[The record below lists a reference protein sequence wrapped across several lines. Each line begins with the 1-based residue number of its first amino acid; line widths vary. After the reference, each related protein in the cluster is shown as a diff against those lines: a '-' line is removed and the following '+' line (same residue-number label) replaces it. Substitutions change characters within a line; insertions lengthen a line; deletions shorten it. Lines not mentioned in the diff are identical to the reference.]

1 MQTVRRDPGVCPNH
15 HVNPPDWELCGQCGY
30 PIAEPDRTGMR
41 FGQHRRLATTV
52 LIVLVLAVGVGL
64 GLLWANTPSRSG
76 SETAMP
82 PEPSLREWWSAAEQ
96 PFTDLQNSLQDAQQA
111 LKGLNPDGLLQACQ
125 TMHRS
130 AAVELASTLPS
141 PDPLVTTEL
150 HAAIEDG
157 HTAAHHCLSVA
168 AGSANHYD
176 GEFVAELDQAGRLL
190 NSAYH
195 RITKS
200 LTAG

>member
-1 MQTVRRDPGVCPNH
+1 MQVVRRDPGECPNH

-30 PIAEPDRTGMR
+30 PIADPDGSSAW
-41 FGQHRRLATTV
+41 FGRHRRVTTIA
-52 LIVLVLAVGVGL
+52 LMMLVLAVGVGL
-64 GLLWANTPSRSG
+64 GLLWARTPSRPG
-76 SETAMP
+76 SETPMVP
-82 PEPSLREWWSAAEQ
+82 GPSLSEWWSAAEG
-96 PFTDLQNSLQDAQQA
+96 PFTDLQDSLQDAQQA

-125 TMHRS
+125 TMHRV

-157 HTAAHHCLSVA
+157 HAAAHHCLSVA

-176 GEFVAELDQAGRLL
+176 GEFVAELDQASRLL